1 MTCRYLAAT
10 LVLLISVWFPG
21 AGPAA
26 AQLSP
31 EAAAAAI
38 DTGRAAMGRRDWNAA
53 IAAFERALTTPE
65 LAAAAGFYIGLA
77 REEAGQRAASVED
90 YRAVLEMRPSAPGDV
105 RGAVFDRLTLIG
117 FDQLQNQEAAALAT
131 LELAAQ
137 SGRFDTLYYY
147 GLAAAGAGD
156 WAALLQAGERLLQIQ
171 PQSGEAWQ
179 FRLHALEQ
187 RAAAGGPGAADDRT
201 RAVQVKDQ
209 MKAQPILFSQLTLG
223 EENGTHLVT
232 ATLTGNAAPAG
243 SWCILDISLNMTGAN
258 WRAGVMVTAPE
269 RGKSVEIRARPAS
282 NDTSGPPPVSERV
295 YNIRIPE
302 VYCEAPGAAAV
313 KPAEARDVSLKGCPE
328 TESAAR
334 DLLRGRPQIGQLR
347 LSGDVETSYPAG
359 GISLFGTH
367 VSRLTV
373 KGDLYR
379 FGLAGAYSGHE
390 KAFARRYNTSC
401 SEDGLPGYC
410 VKSQDRKSG
419 ALASAT
425 LTETD
430 WPEGMLPQQTY
441 LRCLYW

>member
-1 MTCRYLAAT
+1 MTCRHLAVT
-10 LVLLISVWFPG
+10 LAVLISAWFPG
-21 AGPAA
+21 AEPAA

-38 DTGRAAMGRRDWNAA
+38 DTGRAAMERRDWNTA
-53 IAAFERALTTPE
+53 IAAFDQALATPE
-65 LAAAAGFYIGLA
+65 LAPAARFYIGLA
-77 REEAGQRAASVED
+77 REEAGQRAAAVED
-90 YRAVLEMRPSAPGDV
+90 YRAVLDMRPSAPGDV

-117 FDQLQNQEAAALAT
+117 FDQLQNKDAAALAT
-131 LELAAQ
+131 LDLAAQ
-137 SGRFDTLYYY
+137 SGRFDALYYY

-156 WAALLQAGERLLQIQ
+156 WAALQKAGERLLQIQ

-187 RAAAGGPGAADDRT
+187 RAAAGGPGAGDDRT
-201 RAVQVKDQ
+201 RAVEVLEQ
-209 MKAQPILFSQLTLG
+209 MKAQPVLFSQLMLG
-223 EENGTHLVT
+223 EEDGTHLVT

-269 RGKSVEIRARPAS
+269 PGKSVEIRARPAS
-282 NDTSGPPPVSERV
+282 NDSSGPPPVSERV
-295 YNIRIPE
+295 YNIRIPD
-302 VYCEAPGAAAV
+302 VYCEAPGAAAIQ
-313 KPAEARDVSLKGCPE
+313 PAEARAVSLKGCPE

-334 DLLRGRPQIGQLR
+334 DLLRGRPRIGQLR
-347 LSGDVETSYPAG
+347 RSGDVETSYPAG
-359 GISLFGTH
+359 GVSLFGTP
-367 VSRLTV
+367 VSRMTV
-373 KGDLYR
+373 KDDLYR
-379 FGLAGAYSGHE
+379 FGLSGAYSGHE
-390 KAFARRYNTSC
+390 KAFAKHYGTRC

-410 VKSQDRKSG
+410 VKSHDRKSG

-425 LTETD
+425 LTEAD